1 VNTEQVAY
9 QLADFADRLQA
20 QGVDRITI
28 AEALSLLN
36 TRIHQHLVKE
46 AVMLTAQ
53 KRKSELERLLSYLR
67 NTPYF
72 GDYKSRVAIRV
83 GLGLL
88 EVW

>member
-1 VNTEQVAY
+1 MNSEQVAY

-46 AVMLTAQ
+46 ALKLTSQ

-72 GDYKSRVAIRV
+72 GDYKMKVAIRS

-88 EVW
+88 EV

>member
-1 VNTEQVAY
+1 MNSEQVAY

-46 AVMLTAQ
+46 ALKLTSQ

-72 GDYKSRVAIRV
+72 GDYQARVAIKT

-88 EVW
+88 EV